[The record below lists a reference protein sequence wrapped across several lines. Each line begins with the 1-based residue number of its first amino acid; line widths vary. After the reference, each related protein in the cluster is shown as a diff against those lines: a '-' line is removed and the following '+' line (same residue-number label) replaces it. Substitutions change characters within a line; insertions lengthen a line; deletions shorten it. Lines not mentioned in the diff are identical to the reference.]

1 MSASL
6 IAILGLSV
14 AVLLLMTANAMVGAV
29 PRRRVEEFARLHS
42 LPVTA
47 GNGNQIIAYRATTR
61 RWRAAGL
68 TVGVLAT
75 FAATG
80 SATLEFQWVLAGWF
94 AGAAVA
100 ELRVAH
106 LDRGPRASASLTSR
120 RAADYLPWAGR
131 WAVPAAMVLCVLT
144 AAYCFARR
152 GSRPEG
158 DIGAVMLWTAV
169 GLGVGAVALA
179 AQRHVLRRPQ
189 PLAEPDRLAA
199 DDAIRS
205 RSLHVLASAGMV
217 LVGSCVGTQLAAADV
232 LRHHNMTGVFDALF
246 AIGFPIAGRILAYWP
261 SAARESGSG
270 PAKPAAPAES
280 SGTSGTSGSSGP
292 SAPEPA

>member
-1 MSASL
+1 MLPSSF
-6 IAILGLSV
+6 IAVLVLGL
-14 AVLLLMTANAMVGAV
+14 AVLLLMTVYAAVGPV

-42 LPVTA
+42 LRVTV
-47 GNGNQIIAYRATTR
+47 GNGNQIIAYRAITR
-61 RWRAAGL
+61 RWRAAGF

-80 SATLEFQWVLAGWF
+80 TYGVEFQWALAGWF

-106 LDRGPRASASLTSR
+106 LDRGPRTSASLASR

-131 WAVPAAMVLCVLT
+131 WAVPAAMVLCVLN
-144 AAYCFARR
+144 AVFCFARR
-152 GSRPEG
+152 GSHPEG
-158 DIGAVMLWTAV
+158 DIRAMMTWTVV

-189 PLAEPDRLAA
+189 PLAEPDRMAA

-205 RSLHVLASAGMV
+205 RSLHVLAAAGMV
-217 LVGSCVGTQLAAADV
+217 LVGSCVASQLVAADV
-232 LRHHNMTGVFDALF
+232 LLHNHVTGIFDALF
-246 AIGFPIAGRILAYWP
+246 VVGFPVLGRILAYWP
-261 SAARESGSG
+261 SPPRGSGSG
-270 PAKPAAPAES
+270 QAAP
-280 SGTSGTSGSSGP
+280 GP
-292 SAPEPA
+292 A